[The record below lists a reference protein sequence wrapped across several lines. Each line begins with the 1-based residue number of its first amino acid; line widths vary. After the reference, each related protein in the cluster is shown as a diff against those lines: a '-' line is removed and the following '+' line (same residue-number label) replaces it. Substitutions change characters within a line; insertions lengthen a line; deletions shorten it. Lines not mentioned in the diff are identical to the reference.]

1 MKSNNIL
8 KNVIPNSLSLNYS
21 NINLNEQNPLQY
33 RKIKS
38 PPVNSPRNQIYQHV
52 SIDSNDF
59 HHQKLIANRKIAKS
73 SYMKQRLNNYS
84 YLMNNLYKN
93 LYNDFNFQKAPS
105 FNQNRSEIHQII
117 NGKKQKE
124 IQYLDN
130 LFFNSKFPN
139 DYLNDLYA
147 IRKKN
152 ILFQHDRNTAK
163 ILHRYNSSG
172 QLKSLQRNYLIKLTK
187 QDESKD
193 NNSPPNNSNIL
204 KTRNKNNLHINPLKN
219 VKNNISTISTTT
231 NKSIN
236 TNKVPEIYSNSN
248 VSINEENENRNILH
262 LPTFSLPKITQG
274 QYNIS
279 SINSKNSDEEIFDN
293 FFNNNSFITNLGVGK
308 MKSKL
313 NELMFENGKKF
324 KKINEFEKK
333 ILKFKIIQIYQKE
346 SLEKVLND
354 NRFNIQDRLDHIIK
368 MYKLYENIYE
378 EYQMDLNRYINYV
391 YLMISNNEMQL
402 ENDIKK
408 KRELDYEVEVLVDK
422 LLAKQK
428 RLEYLVNLRNF
439 LFHVKNKEK
448 NLIKM
453 DNEYVL
459 RISKRKQFIDR
470 LFDIFGYE
478 PNTMATKYLKRLID
492 IEELE
497 SILMKKKMKTRP
509 NTRKSTNKSLKFTTE
524 DDEDAL
530 APPTPGEIIFDDIDD
545 FMKII
550 EILEDRNIC
559 LLKEKEI
566 VRISCLKLKR
576 ELNNYITIEKEDY
589 DNVKV
594 NNYIKDRIKKLKE
607 LKEKNEQLKKRREL
621 FIKLYKVNDSRER
634 SKEKLKIV
642 SHNLFNNLNYFYF
655 VNYSK
660 LIQSYKYPFLLFL
673 ERLIDIMNTTLSSND
688 FKIVFKMEDCYKY
701 IPLEKLKEI
710 LMIKK
715 EFFNDKNQHLIM
727 NYALQLIKLYEY
739 IGDYFMRKNQFYK
752 SNNEE
757 QYKKNHELVQ
767 NERKIYNARII
778 KKLIYEKRQEK
789 SKKLIE
795 KWEKKTIKDSR
806 KLDLDIKPFYL
817 MKSLS
822 QKNMKEKATKNTNIF
837 SYKFINEF

>member
-8 KNVIPNSLSLNYS
+8 KNVIPNSLSSYHS
-21 NINLNEQNPLQY
+21 NINLNEQNPLIY

-59 HHQKLIANRKIAKS
+59 HRLKLIANRKIAKS

-93 LYNDFNFQKAPS
+93 LYSDFNFQKAPS
-105 FNQNRSEIHQII
+105 FNQNRSEIQQII
-117 NGKKQKE
+117 NGKRQKE

-193 NNSPPNNSNIL
+193 NDSPSNNSNIL
-204 KTRNKNNLHINPLKN
+204 KTRNKNNLNINPSKN
-219 VKNNISTISTTT
+219 VKNNTSIISTTT

-248 VSINEENENRNILH
+248 VSINEDNENRNILR

-279 SINSKNSDEEIFDN
+279 SINSKNSDEDIFDN

-346 SLEKVLND
+346 SLENILND
-354 NRFNIQDRLDHIIK
+354 NRFNIQDRLNHIIK
-368 MYKLYENIYE
+368 MYKLYENIYD
-378 EYQMDLNRYINYV
+378 EYQMDLNRYINYI

-428 RLEYLVNLRNF
+428 RLEYLVNVRNF

-448 NLIKM
+448 KLIKM

-459 RISKRKQFIDR
+459 RISKRKQFIDK

-492 IEELE
+492 MEELE

-509 NTRKSTNKSLKFTTE
+509 NTRKSTNKSLKFSTE

-530 APPTPGEIIFDDIDD
+530 APPPPGEIIFDDVDD

-566 VRISCLKLKR
+566 VRISCLKLKK
-576 ELNNYITIEKEDY
+576 ELNDYITIEKEDY
-589 DNVKV
+589 DKV
-594 NNYIKDRIKKLKE
+594 RINNYIKNRIKKLKE

-621 FIKLYKVNDSRER
+621 FFKLYKVNDSSER

-642 SHNLFNNLNYFYF
+642 SHNLVNNLHYFYF

-673 ERLIDIMNTTLSSND
+673 ERLIDIMNSTLSSND

-701 IPLEKLKEI
+701 IPLEKLNEI

-739 IGDYFMRKNQFYK
+739 IGDSFMRKNQFYI

-757 QYKKNHELVQ
+757 LYKKNHELVQ

-778 KKLIYEKRQEK
+778 KKLIYDKRQEK
-789 SKKLIE
+789 VFR
-795 KWEKKTIKDSR
+795 W
-806 KLDLDIKPFYL
+806 
-817 MKSLS
+817 
-822 QKNMKEKATKNTNIF
+822 
-837 SYKFINEF
+837 